1 MNKIIPY
8 LKKADALPGYRL
20 AVEFEDGVQGTVD
33 LSGWKGK
40 GVFNYWNDENNFKL
54 FELTN
59 DKKIKWNE
67 EIDMDPDAFYLE
79 IINKTFFEYAG
90 NQQFLR
96 YSD

>member
-8 LKKADALPGYRL
+8 LKKADALADYRL
-20 AVEFEDGVQGTVD
+20 ALEFEDGVKGVID
-33 LSGWKGK
+33 LSKWKGK
-40 GVFNYWNDENNFKL
+40 GVFSYWDDDKNFKL

-67 EIDMDPDAFYLE
+67 GIDMDPDAFYLTL
-79 IINKTFFEYAG
+79 INKTFSEYAG
-90 NQQFLR
+90 DKQFLR

>member
-8 LKKADALPGYRL
+8 LKNAEALPGHRL
-20 AVEFEDGVQGTVD
+20 SVQFEDGINGIVD
-33 LSGWKGK
+33 LSEWKGK
-40 GVFNYWNDENNFKL
+40 GVFVFWNDERNFRD
-54 FELTN
+54 FEITR

-79 IINKTFFEYAG
+79 IIKKSFSEYARD
-90 NQQFLR
+90 QQLLR